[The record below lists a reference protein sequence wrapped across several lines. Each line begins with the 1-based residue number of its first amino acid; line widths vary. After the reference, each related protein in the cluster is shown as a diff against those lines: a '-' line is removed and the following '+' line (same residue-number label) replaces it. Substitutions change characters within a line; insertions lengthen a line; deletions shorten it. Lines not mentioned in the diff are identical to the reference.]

1 MMIIFNNNV
10 HHNIMG
16 RKPKERLTQFQKEIV
31 YADITFDGV
40 KEKLNHFNELNEDG
54 THTNIED
61 ISFTVTKTIF
71 YRKLNEIKKKTE
83 LYEKARKEMSYS
95 KVSAI
100 KIKLE
105 ELDLI
110 YNQSK
115 STSSL
120 KEILKI
126 CKAGMKLQRELKSY
140 R

>member
-1 MMIIFNNNV
+1 MIINFNNNV

-16 RKPKERLTQFQKEIV
+16 RKPKERLTQFQKDIV
-31 YADITFDGV
+31 YADITFDGIAD
-40 KEKLNHFNELNEDG
+40 KLNHFNELNEDG
-54 THTNIED
+54 THTNIEH
-61 ISFTVTKTIF
+61 IAFTVTKTIF
-71 YRKLNEIKKKTE
+71 YRKLNEIKRKPE

-95 KVSAI
+95 RILAI

-110 YNQSK
+110 YNQSR

-120 KEILKI
+120 NGILKI
-126 CKAGMKLQRELKSY
+126 CKMGIKLQRELTSY